1 MDFVHLPPSTF
12 VKHHDMWRF
21 SITLNSLCGLCHINW
36 ALSHFVNH
44 GKSRKVVGG
53 RQWST
58 VMPLSTCWKVSDQW
72 VERSVYR
79 KWIKREKNGSCW
91 TFSCAKLRPPRRLL
105 PTMLSCQMS
114 RQEMTAPWAERDIL
128 QSRWMC
134 DMQRMWCHMLENNC
148 ACRCACVHAC
158 WYTCT
163 FVHWDKRENS
173 SKQFILKQFKSFML
187 QLFWRKTG
195 VKLPAWTDFS
205 TVSFNNPLHSEKPHQ
220 ISCALTPGSGD
231 ISHSCHC

>member
-21 SITLNSLCGLCHINW
+21 SITLNSLCGLRHINW

-58 VMPLSTCWKVSDQW
+58 VMPLSTCWKVSDRW

-134 DMQRMWCHMLENNC
+134 DMQRMWCHMLE
-148 ACRCACVHAC
+148 ATVHVIEHVYMPVDIRARLS
-158 WYTCT
+158 TET
-163 FVHWDKRENS
+163 KEKTRQS
-173 SKQFILKQFKSFML
+173 SSF
-187 QLFWRKTG
+187 
-195 VKLPAWTDFS
+195 
-205 TVSFNNPLHSEKPHQ
+205 
-220 ISCALTPGSGD
+220 
-231 ISHSCHC
+231 